1 MASKFLPYKGTQKMQ
16 KHLIVCEKRS
26 IELQKQTEE
35 LRADENNEYDV
46 TDEFVNHSEFQKMP
60 KLKLGLR
67 ASETIGPVRKRRR
80 TVEYCPVETVCMS
93 DEESEDSEDEKVDE
107 VESDEE
113 DEEYLPDDSEESDES
128 DESEDD

>member
-1 MASKFLPYKGTQKMQ
+1 MDSKFLPYKGTQKMQ
-16 KHLIVCEKRS
+16 KHLIACEKRS

-46 TDEFVNHSEFQKMP
+46 TDEFVNDGEFQKMP

-93 DEESEDSEDEKVDE
+93 DEESEDSGDEKVDE
-107 VESDEE
+107 EFDEE
-113 DEEYLPDDSEESDES
+113 DEEYFPEDSEDSEESES
-128 DESEDD
+128 DECE

>member
-1 MASKFLPYKGTQKMQ
+1 MQ

-46 TDEFVNHSEFQKMP
+46 TDEFVNDGEFQKMP